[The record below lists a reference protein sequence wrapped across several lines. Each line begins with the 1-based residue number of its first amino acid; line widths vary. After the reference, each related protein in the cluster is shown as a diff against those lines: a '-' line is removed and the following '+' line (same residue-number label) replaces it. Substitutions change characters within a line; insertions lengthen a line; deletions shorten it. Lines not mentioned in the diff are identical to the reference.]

1 MPIRRQSV
9 KVLRNWYRLSL
20 MPELQPLSAH
30 ARWWLYGVAMAWSGY
45 NNGVIEFT
53 RRRHAAQY
61 GLSHPEVFE
70 RARRDVL
77 DAGLVLMTSNGGSGV
92 PATYALANMPIQA
105 TANGTADVPSNPQK
119 DGTADV
125 PSEPKSGTSDVP
137 SRYVS
142 RTIKN
147 GPYKEPRARLNRKAV
162 SKPPRAVSVDTH
174 GATAANPESGQGG
187 DVETQTRVSI
197 PTLGKPALSMV

>member
-1 MPIRRQSV
+1 MPLRRQSV
-9 KVLRNWYRLSL
+9 KVLRNWYRISL
-20 MPELQPLSAH
+20 MPEIKSLSAQ
-30 ARWWLYGVAMAWSGY
+30 ARWWLYGVAMAWTGY

-53 RRRHAAQY
+53 RRRHGAQY

-77 DAGLVLMTSNGGSGV
+77 DTGLVLVTSAGGSGV

-105 TANGTADVPSNPQK
+105 TANVGTSGVPSMREK
-119 DGTADV
+119 DGTSHV
-125 PSEPKSGTSDVP
+125 PSEAKSGTSGVP

-147 GPYKEPRARLNRKAV
+147 GRYKESRARLNTNSF
-162 SKPPRAVSVDTH
+162 SKTKRVRAT
-174 GATAANPESGQGG
+174 TAQCSTEANPEAGQGESVG
-187 DVETQTRVSI
+187 ALAPPGNGI
-197 PTLGKPALSMV
+197 NPTVGKPH